1 MKMKRKKQPS
11 LLLFYCLAIMLW
23 WITPHVTFASIE
35 QEGDRIDVSGYV
47 KSSQGE
53 VLIGATVK
61 VKGESMGS
69 VTDINGFYTLKNVA
83 KNAVLEFS
91 YVGFQSQEIPIEGR
105 SRIDVVLVDNLQLQ
119 EIVVVG
125 YGTVKKS
132 DLTGSVAS
140 VKTDV
145 IKDIPANSVE
155 GLLQGRAAG
164 LQIVNSSQDPGAG
177 SIVRI
182 RGASSLRGSNS
193 PLIVVDGFPLGE
205 AGDLKQINPIDIES
219 VEILKDASASA
230 IYGSRG
236 ANGVILVTTKE
247 A

>member
-11 LLLFYCLAIMLW
+11 LLLFYCLAIMLC

-35 QEGDRIDVSGYV
+35 QEGDPINVSGYV
-47 KSSQGE
+47 KNSQGE

-61 VKGESMGS
+61 VKGEPMGT
-69 VTDINGFYTLKNVA
+69 VTDINGFYNLKGVP

-140 VKTDV
+140 IKTDV
-145 IKDIPANSVE
+145 VKDIPANSIE

-164 LQIVNSSQDPGAG
+164 YKL
-177 SIVRI
+177 
-182 RGASSLRGSNS
+182 
-193 PLIVVDGFPLGE
+193 
-205 AGDLKQINPIDIES
+205 
-219 VEILKDASASA
+219 
-230 IYGSRG
+230 
-236 ANGVILVTTKE
+236 
-247 A
+247 